1 MFFTAEDL
9 AADLD
14 PKSWETLVTDARPRQ
29 TKDPQGHEIT
39 IRDTV
44 LVARKAMA

>member
-1 MFFTAEDL
+1 MFFTAEEL

-14 PKSWETLVTDARPRQ
+14 PAAWKILVADARPRQ
-29 TKDPQGHEIT
+29 ATDPQGREIT

-44 LVARKAMA
+44 LVARKATT